1 MEKEN
6 QPKRI
11 QFVIV
16 PEFILTNTDIPVGEK
31 LLFGDIASHTKQE
44 GYCWGTNDYF
54 SKRYKVT
61 PRTISRWI
69 NDLRRR
75 NLIKTKMIYQKN
87 PKEVSERQIAINT
100 SDPMLLEYMTW
111 YGNSCPLGID
121 VNIQPP
127 VVTDVQENNKQVN
140 NKGLKN
146 LNKPINNLSNVVI
159 SEDEYEKLKKE
170 FGKEKVDAGLQ
181 KYSSWK
187 KLKNAH
193 PKSDFESLSKWLK
206 KAAEGNG
213 LSYKSRMPAVKESGA
228 DAISDK
234 ELDEISA
241 LIQVQ
246 MCNVAH
252 GNGKTVT

>member
-1 MEKEN
+1 MEQED
-6 QPKRI
+6 QPRKI

-69 NDLRRR
+69 NDLKRR

-87 PKEVSERQIAINT
+87 SKEVSERQIVINT
-100 SDPMLLEYMTW
+100 SDSMLREYMTW
-111 YGNSCPLGID
+111 YGNPCPPGID

-127 VVTDVQENNKQVN
+127 VVTDVQDNNKQVN

-146 LNKPINNLSNVVI
+146 INKTINNLLNVFI
-159 SEDEYEKLKKE
+159 SKDEYEKLMKE
-170 FGKEKVDAGLQ
+170 FGKEKVDEGVQ
-181 KYSSWK
+181 EYSSWK
-187 KLKNAH
+187 KMKNAH
-193 PKSDFESLSKWLK
+193 PKSDFDSLSNWIRKTVENKVLYNK
-206 KAAEGNG
+206 PK
-213 LSYKSRMPAVKESGA
+213 MTAVKETGA
-228 DAISDK
+228 DVLSEKDL
-234 ELDEISA
+234 EEISA
-241 LIQVQ
+241 LI
-246 MCNVAH
+246 
-252 GNGKTVT
+252 

>member
-61 PRTISRWI
+61 SRTISRWI

-75 NLIKTKMIYQKN
+75 NLIKTKMIYQKDS
-87 PKEVSERQIAINT
+87 KEVSERQIAINT
-100 SDPMLLEYMTW
+100 SDPMLLKYMTW
-111 YGNSCPLGID
+111 YGNSCPPGID

-127 VVTDVQENNKQVN
+127 VVTDVQENNKQMN

-146 LNKPINNLSNVVI
+146 LKKPIINLSNVLI
-159 SEDEYEKLKKE
+159 SKDEYEKLKKE
-170 FGKEKVDAGLQ
+170 FGKEKVDAGFQ
-181 KYSSWK
+181 EYSSWK
-187 KLKNAH
+187 KMKNAH
-193 PKSDFESLSKWLK
+193 PKSDYESLSKWIRK
-206 KAAEGNG
+206 TVENNG
-213 LSYKSRMPAVKESGA
+213 LYNRSKMTAVKESGA
-228 DAISDK
+228 DVLSEKDL
-234 ELDEISA
+234 EEISA
-241 LIQVQ
+241 LI
-246 MCNVAH
+246 
-252 GNGKTVT
+252 